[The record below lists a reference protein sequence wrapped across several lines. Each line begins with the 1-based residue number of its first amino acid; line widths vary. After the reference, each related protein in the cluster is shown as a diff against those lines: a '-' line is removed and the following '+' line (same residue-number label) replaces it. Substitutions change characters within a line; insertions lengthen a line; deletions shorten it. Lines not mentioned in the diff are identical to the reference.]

1 MFKYYTFTPVKTEKT
16 TIDFRQK
23 TEDVEVFRFD
33 GNVVSVSGEESDID
47 ALVEEQSAKINL
59 TEITQADF
67 AELVKNSPQIEN
79 IRRQVRDE
87 IAKKYLIA
95 DEIKL
100 MKLPA
105 DDTDRVAYEDY
116 VSYCRAN
123 GDAKK
128 QECGYL

>member
-116 VSYCRAN
+116 VAQCRAN

-128 QECGYL
+128 QECGYK